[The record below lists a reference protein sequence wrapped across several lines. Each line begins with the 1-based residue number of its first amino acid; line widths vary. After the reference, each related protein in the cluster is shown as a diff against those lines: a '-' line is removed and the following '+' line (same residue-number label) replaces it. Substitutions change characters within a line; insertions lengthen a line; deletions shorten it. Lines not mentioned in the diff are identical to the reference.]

1 MQAAH
6 SRLVVHMMSSSALR
20 DVLSQTRFSA
30 SLTSLTAHPPVLLTH
45 VATEYMT
52 PPPPL
57 SPPEKFWGVFL
68 PIAQR
73 HAEVEKL
80 VFGPDGEGSAGN
92 EVVVEVLVRGADGSG
107 RRRGIERE
115 LEGWSL
121 AMASACELHEL
132 ESLKVLWSRRPRE
145 QVKVSLRVV
154 NSATAMLIL
163 PQSAPDPTQNVSFNL
178 NLTPEQHQS
187 RSQVPLPYL
196 PEGLSSCRTC
206 VCRI

>member
-1 MQAAH
+1 
-6 SRLVVHMMSSSALR
+6 MMSSSALR
-20 DVLSQTRFSA
+20 DVLSQTRFSG
-30 SLTSLTAHPPVLLTH
+30 SLISLTAHPPVLLTH

-68 PIAQR
+68 PISQR

-80 VFGPDGEGSAGN
+80 VFGPDGEGSGDK
-92 EVVVEVLVRGADGSG
+92 EIVVEVLVRGADGSG

-121 AMASACELHEL
+121 ATASACELHEL

-145 QVKVSLRVV
+145 QVKASLRVAY
-154 NSATAMLIL
+154 SAIAMMTLL
-163 PQSAPDPTQNVSFNL
+163 QSVPDPTQNVSFNL
-178 NLTPEQHQS
+178 NLTPEQQQS

-196 PEGLSSCRTC
+196 PEGLSSCYIC
-206 VCRI
+206 FCLV